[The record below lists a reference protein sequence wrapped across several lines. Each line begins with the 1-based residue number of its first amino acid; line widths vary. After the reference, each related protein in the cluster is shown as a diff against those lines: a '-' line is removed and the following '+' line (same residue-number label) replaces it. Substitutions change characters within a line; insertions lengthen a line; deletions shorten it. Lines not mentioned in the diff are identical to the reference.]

1 MSAKSSSLA
10 SSKVDFGSKNSNPR
24 NKSISKI
31 TIHHMAG
38 NMGAVSC
45 ANMHKN
51 GGGASANYYIGSD
64 GSICAGVAENRRAW
78 TSSSGS
84 NDHAALTFEVANNSG
99 APNWTV
105 SDAAYRSTIALCR
118 DICSRYGISP
128 YFDGSASASLTA
140 HYMFASTACPG
151 PYLKNKLKSGE
162 VAKDIKN
169 GISSGGTP
177 KPPATQNPG
186 NASSGGASQAYTVRS
201 GDTLGGIASR
211 FKVSGGYQALARYN
225 GISNPNRISVGQV
238 IKIPGS
244 SKPAAPTTPTTAPAT
259 YTVKPGDTLGAIAG
273 KFKVAGGYQALARHN
288 GISNPNRI
296 SVGQVIKIPGG
307 SKPAATTTPTTAPAT
322 YTVKPGD
329 TLGAIAGKF
338 KVAGGYQALARHNGI
353 SNPNR
358 ISVGQVIKIPGGSK
372 PADTTNKPATYTV
385 KSGDTLGAIASRFK
399 VAGGYQAL
407 ARYNGISNPNRIS
420 VGQVIKIPGG
430 SGSTPAPNQTQAPNK
445 PTTPST
451 PNSGSGYPAIGYHNI
466 RPIYDYLIRECFPN
480 QANKKAIAC
489 GFLGNIYT
497 ESHYQPDAEQVK
509 GSPDRG
515 GKGIVQWDDRKYNLY
530 QHCGAT
536 YEQKSKWASLDK
548 QLTFIKKELFG
559 SENRAYKRMINDTR
573 SNTAQGAK
581 EAALSIA
588 RNYERCAV
596 PTNPERQ
603 NKAVENFNS
612 L

>member
-307 SKPAATTTPTTAPAT
+307 SKPAATT
-322 YTVKPGD
+322 
-329 TLGAIAGKF
+329 
-338 KVAGGYQALARHNGI
+338 
-353 SNPNR
+353 
-358 ISVGQVIKIPGGSK
+358 
-372 PADTTNKPATYTV
+372 NKPATYTV